1 MGTNMTTTSTL
12 GRAAVARAP
21 RLLFEITGRLDR
33 RGPASPWGAL
43 SVGGGAAGDGTSYCS
58 SDARVQRRQ
67 IDSQGRQTWGR
78 TGARRWVRKGR
89 RGTRKCPQSV
99 GGADEAGAWMGQG

>member
-1 MGTNMTTTSTL
+1 MTTTSTL
-12 GRAAVARAP
+12 GRAAVARVP

-43 SVGGGAAGDGTSYCS
+43 WAAARPAVSGDGTSYCS